1 MEARQE
7 AVKAHRPKANRKAE
21 ASAHQEPKVAAEA
34 RHQAC
39 PIGSGEFRPAFRRP
53 NYQSPEVAVEA
64 HLGIR
69 HQSRLARRGKYPE
82 EEAHR
87 EAPKVAPVLEAA
99 GHRPEEAEARPEVTK
114 ARPESEDPEVV
125 HHRHHRELL
134 ASPVRG
140 LAGCKS
146 GPDVRPELE
155 MEMAFCGDELALC
168 PELV

>member
-1 MEARQE
+1 M
-7 AVKAHRPKANRKAE
+7 
-21 ASAHQEPKVAAEA
+21 
-34 RHQAC
+34 
-39 PIGSGEFRPAFRRP
+39 
-53 NYQSPEVAVEA
+53 EA

-87 EAPKVAPVLEAA
+87 VAPKVAPVLEAA

-125 HHRHHRELL
+125 HHHLEMAAASLHHHHRHHRELL
-134 ASPVRG
+134 ALPVRG
-140 LAGCKS
+140 LAGRNS
-146 GPDVRPELE
+146 GPAVRPELE
-155 MEMAFCGDELALC
+155 MEMACCGDDLALC